1 MKSYKSNILFV
12 TYFYPPIGGA
22 GLPGSQRSVKF
33 VKYLKNGEVTVLT
46 VKEQDYPSNAEL
58 NFKRELPVNN
68 ECVIRSTFRNV
79 FDYVLIVRR
88 ILKSGFRSKQNQQ
101 ISTAEISSKDIAPP
115 FPMDNP
121 SVWQKI
127 KDYVYEL
134 CNFPDYA
141 SGWIIPAVAAGRR
154 IIKNR
159 KFDVILATGMPW
171 TALVIAWILHRLSGA
186 KLVVDFR
193 DPWVGNP
200 FDTSKGWFLDRIKS
214 FLERRIVTDA
224 ALVTANTT
232 VLRDEFIA
240 RYAGKVD
247 TRKFMVLPN
256 GFDPDD
262 FSNLATAE
270 PQQSSEPSPHL
281 VLAHAGYLYGKR
293 DPAPILEAIRHLDRT
308 GVASAESFRF
318 VQMGNIH
325 LEYDFHERYRDLEE
339 RGVVVDLGT
348 FAFEECLGKLKS
360 SDVLL
365 LIQPGT
371 KSQVPSKLYDYL
383 CLNRPILTMTPLD
396 GALGDLIR
404 ENEFGDIF
412 SPDDVAGIASR
423 LNELL
428 REKQEKGGLWADYP
442 NRVRFDIRNIVAGL
456 EQRMDEIL
464 VKPETA

>member
-1 MKSYKSNILFV
+1 MKKTKANILFV

-22 GLPGSQRSVKF
+22 GLPGAQRSVKF
-33 VKYLKNGEVTVLT
+33 VKYLFDRELTVLT
-46 VKEQDYPSNAEL
+46 VREQDYPANTQL
-58 NFKRELPVNN
+58 NFKRHLPINGELI
-68 ECVIRSTFRNV
+68 IRTAFKNI
-79 FDYVLIVRR
+79 FDYVLVIRR
-88 ILKSGFRSKQNQQ
+88 ILNMCFKGKGNQQ
-101 ISTAEISSKDIAPP
+101 ASMVEITLKDTAPP
-115 FPMDNP
+115 FHKENP
-121 SVWQKI
+121 SYWQRI
-127 KDYVYEL
+127 KDHIYEL

-141 SGWIIPAVAAGRR
+141 SGWIIPAMIEGRK
-154 IIKNR
+154 ITKAQ
-159 KFDVILATGMPW
+159 KFDMILATGMPW
-171 TALVIAWILHRLSGA
+171 SALVIAWLLHRLSGA

-200 FDTSKGWFLDRIKS
+200 FDSSKGWLFDRLKN
-214 FLERRIVTDA
+214 FLERKIVTDA

-232 VLRDEFIA
+232 VLRDEFIS

-247 TRKFMVLPN
+247 IRKFMVLPN

-262 FSNLATAE
+262 FSNLATADL
-270 PQQSSEPSPHL
+270 QQSSEPSPQL
-281 VLAHAGYLYGKR
+281 VLAHAGYLYGMR
-293 DPAPILEAIRHLDRT
+293 DPSPILEAIRYLDRT
-308 GVASAESFRF
+308 GIASAESFRF
-318 VQMGNIH
+318 VQMGSIH

-348 FAFEECLGKLKS
+348 FAFEECLSKLKS

-442 NRVRFDIRNIVAGL
+442 LRGRFDIRNIVAGL

-464 VKPETA
+464 VRPESA

>member
-1 MKSYKSNILFV
+1 MKKIMLV

-22 GLPGSQRSVKF
+22 GLPGVQRSIKL
-33 VKYLKNGEVTVLT
+33 VKYLNNSRITVLT
-46 VKEQDYPSNAEL
+46 VNEADYPDYAVL
-58 NFKRELPVNN
+58 NFNRKLPIDG
-68 ECVIRSTFRNV
+68 ETIIRTTFKNV
-79 FDYVLIVRR
+79 FDYVLLIRKV
-88 ILKSGFRSKQNQQ
+88 LKSLMINGRDQKQVVPARITN
-101 ISTAEISSKDIAPP
+101 IAAPP
-115 FPMDNP
+115 LKKPKANF
-121 SVWQKI
+121 WQKV

-141 SGWIIPAVAAGRR
+141 SGWIIPAVATGRR
-154 IIKNR
+154 IIQKQ

-270 PQQSSEPSPHL
+270 PQQSTEPSPHL
-281 VLAHAGYLYGKR
+281 ILAHAGYLYGKR

-308 GVASAESFRF
+308 GMASAESFRF

-464 VKPETA
+464 VRPETA